1 MKAKETLEL
10 GELLNARIPP
20 MDFYASVCATSGA
33 NNRNEGALAEKRGAG
48 QEKKRA
54 CVCGMC
60 QTCAASVSLRRL
72 SRVSVLTVLFGCAK
86 CPAGVRL
93 R

>member
-48 QEKKRA
+48 QEKKA
-54 CVCGMC
+54 CVCVRY
-60 QTCAASVSLRRL
+60 VSNVR
-72 SRVSVLTVLFGCAK
+72 SK
-86 CPAGVRL
+86 CFLAPVVPRFRSDRAVWL
-93 R
+93 C